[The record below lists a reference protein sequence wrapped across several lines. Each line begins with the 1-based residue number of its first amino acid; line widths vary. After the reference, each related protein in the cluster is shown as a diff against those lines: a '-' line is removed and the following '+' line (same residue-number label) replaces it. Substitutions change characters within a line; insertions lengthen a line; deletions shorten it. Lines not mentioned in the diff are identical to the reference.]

1 MKVDTQKSVA
11 LLYTNNKQFE
21 KKIKKSILF
30 IIASKR
36 IKHSG
41 INLTKETKD
50 LYTKNYKALLK
61 EIKTQT
67 NRKTVFVYR
76 LEYLIL

>member
-1 MKVDTQKSVA
+1 MRS
-11 LLYTNNKQFE
+11 
-21 KKIKKSILF
+21 F

-36 IKHSG
+36 VKYCAI
-41 INLTKETKD
+41 ILTKEIKD

-67 NRKTVFVYR
+67 NRKIVFVYR
-76 LEYLIL
+76 LEYLTLLRCQYYLYQFGGAAITK